1 VILRFCIPVALLS
14 LVSRTPVAVA
24 QLPCQNGSGTIVY
37 QPAPV
42 VVGSGGQVMTNGGQA
57 VSTETRHTHSAATG
71 KSADLRRDMRK
82 LWDDHVTWTRPY
94 IISALGDLPDK
105 DATSKRLIQNQVD
118 IGNAI
123 KPFYG
128 DDAGN
133 KLTTLLKDH
142 ILIAVD
148 LIDAAKA
155 DDKTKQD
162 DATKRWQA
170 NADEIAASLSKANPQ
185 NWPEAEMKSMMRE
198 HLDLTTQEAVARL
211 KKDWNTDV
219 STFEKVQN
227 QALHM
232 ADMLS
237 SGIAKQFPDKVA
249 H

>member
-1 VILRFCIPVALLS
+1 VILRFSIPIALLFVGG
-14 LVSRTPVAVA
+14 LIETATA
-24 QLPCQNGSGTIVY
+24 QPPCQNGAGTIVY

-42 VVGSGGQVMTNGGQA
+42 VVGNGGQA
-57 VSTETRHTHSAATG
+57 ILNGGQTVPTEARHTHSATTG

-82 LWDDHVTWTRPY
+82 LWVDHVTWTRLY
-94 IISALGDLPDK
+94 IVSALGDLPDK

-118 IGNAI
+118 MGNAI

-133 KLTTLLKDH
+133 KLTALLKDH

-155 DDKTKQD
+155 NDKTKQD
-162 DATKRWQA
+162 DATKRWQT
-170 NADEIAASLSKANPQ
+170 NADEIAAFLSKANPQ

-198 HLDLTTQEAVARL
+198 HLDLTTQEVVARL

-219 STFEKVQN
+219 STYEKVHD